1 MIGARTHAVIGILEQ
16 FRALGEVLAVALFDA
31 EGAPIACAGDPDA
44 STALSTSVSR
54 LLRETPTGNARTQ
67 LATLFEERDEFGVPP
82 GDGPVGLFVRRVG
95 EDWAL
100 AAAWNTDIPVD
111 RVRLYAAEAAHRL
124 QSVS

>member
-1 MIGARTHAVIGILEQ
+1 MIGTRTHAVIGILEQ

-31 EGAPIACAGDPDA
+31 KGAPIACAGDPDA
-44 STALSTSVSR
+44 STALSASLSR
-54 LLRETPTGNARTQ
+54 LLSETPEEGSRTR
-67 LATLFEERDEFGVPP
+67 LAVLFDERDEYGIAP

-100 AAAWNTDIPVD
+100 AAAWSTDVPVD